1 MVSSC
6 WAILN
11 FRNQYNILN
20 LKPSVGLLCYC
31 DNLFWYVYGIKKS
44 TKSPI
49 TYLDPIM
56 TFLTDFTIGRYIV
69 VHIDNLIFKYSF
81 YMVKGKV
88 VRTPS
93 GVYGQDISLTQGTSP
108 A

>member
-1 MVSSC
+1 MLGDFEFPKPVQYFEFKTIDHMWVYC
-6 WAILN
+6 AI
-11 FRNQYNILN
+11 
-20 LKPSVGLLCYC
+20 
-31 DNLFWYVYGIKKS
+31 IKKS

-49 TYLDPIM
+49 TYLAPIM
-56 TFLTDFTIGRYIV
+56 PFLTDFTIGRYIV

-93 GVYGQDISLTQGTSP
+93 GVYGQDVSLTQGTFP
-108 A
+108 V

>member
-1 MVSSC
+1 MLGDFEFPKPV
-6 WAILN
+6 
-11 FRNQYNILN
+11 QYFEFKTI
-20 LKPSVGLLCYC
+20 VGLLCYC